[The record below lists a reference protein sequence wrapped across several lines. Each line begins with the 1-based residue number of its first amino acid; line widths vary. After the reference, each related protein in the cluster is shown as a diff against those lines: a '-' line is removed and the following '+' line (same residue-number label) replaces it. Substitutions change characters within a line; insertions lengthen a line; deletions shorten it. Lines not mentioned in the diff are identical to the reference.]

1 MNIDFEFLG
10 DTLSKLLAAVPTT
23 LGLFFASLI
32 VGGMLS
38 LVIVAMR
45 VSPNWALNRFARGYI
60 LVFRGSPLLIQM
72 FLVYYGL
79 GQFPAVR
86 ESFLWPLLRVPY
98 VCAIVSL
105 ALCTAGYTAEII
117 RGGLQSVPHGQIEAA
132 LAVGM
137 SRWTVLRRIIA
148 PITLRYALPAYSTEA
163 VLLVKSTALAS
174 LVTVWDVTGVAQ
186 QIIQRTYRTMEVFIC
201 AAAIYLVLNFII
213 VRALGMLEKRLSPH
227 LRDRN
232 ATAAAAPKK
241 PSGGALKAA
250 TVPDSQHIDS

>member
-1 MNIDFEFLG
+1 MHIDFDFLF
-10 DTLSKLLAAVPTT
+10 DTLRQLLGAVPTT
-23 LGLFFASLI
+23 LGLFFSSLI
-32 VGGMLS
+32 LGGLLS
-38 LVIVAMR
+38 LVIVTMR
-45 VSPNWALNRFARGYI
+45 VSPHWLPNRFARAYI

-137 SRWTVLRRIIA
+137 SRWNVLRRIIA

-213 VRALGMLEKRLSPH
+213 VRALGMLEKKLSPH

-232 ATAAAAPKK
+232 ATASAASKK
-241 PSGGALKAA
+241 SSSVALKAA
-250 TVPDSQHIDS
+250 TVPDGQHIDS

>member
-1 MNIDFEFLG
+1 MTIDFEFLG
-10 DTLSKLLAAVPTT
+10 DTSAKLIAAVPTT
-23 LGLFFASLI
+23 LGLFAASL
-32 VGGMLS
+32 VLGGLLS
-38 LVIVAMR
+38 LGIVAMR
-45 VSPNWALNRFARGYI
+45 VSQNWAINRFARAYI

-86 ESFLWPLLRVPY
+86 ASFVWPVLREPY
-98 VCAIVSL
+98 ACAILSL

-132 LAVGM
+132 LACGM
-137 SRWTVLRRIIA
+137 SRWTVLSRIIA
-148 PITLRYALPAYSTEA
+148 PITLRYILPAYSTEA

-227 LRDRN
+227 LRERN
-232 ATAAAAPKK
+232 DS
-241 PSGGALKAA
+241 PSSHSPMPESKGEF
-250 TVPDSQHIDS
+250 S